1 VPAIDP
7 RLVAALAEQL
17 RRRDLALSNG
27 AHHVGWKLGMGQR
40 ERIAGHIAVGYLTSA
55 TLLGVANPYSVPS
68 DQPLDLHV
76 DGELCVELDEDLYD
90 EADWDAVTGAVGRCW
105 PALEFVDLAPRP
117 GEPDAVVVDNVFHRG
132 VTFGDT
138 PLPLVLRGEVT
149 AYVNGEVRELGQWP
163 SDIPSRLTEAAR
175 ILASVGQRLRAGD
188 RIITG
193 SIVQVSVQIG
203 DRVEV
208 DFGRHA
214 TLGAEV
220 TGA

>member
-1 VPAIDP
+1 
-7 RLVAALAEQL
+7 
-17 RRRDLALSNG
+17 
-27 AHHVGWKLGMGQR
+27 MGRR

-55 TLLGVANPYSVPS
+55 TLLAVSNPYRMPA
-68 DQPLDLHV
+68 DEGPELHV
-76 DGELCVELDEDLYD
+76 DGELCVELDSGLDDQADED
-90 EADWDAVTGAVGRCW
+90 AAMGAIGRCW

-132 VTFGDT
+132 VMFGDT
-138 PLPLVLRGEVT
+138 PLPLVHGGDVT

-175 ILASVGQRLRAGD
+175 ILASVGQRLREGD

-193 SIVQVSVQIG
+193 SIVQVSVQVG

-208 DFGRHA
+208 DFGGHA